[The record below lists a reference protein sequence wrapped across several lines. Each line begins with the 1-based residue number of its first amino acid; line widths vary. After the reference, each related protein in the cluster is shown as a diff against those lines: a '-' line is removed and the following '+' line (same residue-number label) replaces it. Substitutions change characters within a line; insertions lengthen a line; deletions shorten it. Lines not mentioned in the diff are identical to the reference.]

1 MNARHDMI
9 TMFVVRPDA
18 SGRSQEFLQLRRVID
33 DYMGGTWQIVRGG
46 VEPGENVIHG
56 ALRELR
62 EETGLIPRELYRL
75 SCVESFYTPVDD
87 TLWHSVAF
95 CAIVGRSQEVVLN
108 HEHDA
113 LRWIARDQMDRHLM
127 WASER
132 QLLSDLCRD
141 ILDNGPAK
149 PFLVVEMPPS
159 SVSP

>member
-9 TMFVVRPDA
+9 TVFVVRPDA
-18 SGRSQEFLQLRRVID
+18 GGRSHEFLQLRRVPD
-33 DYMGGTWQIVRGG
+33 DYMGGTWQVVRGG
-46 VEPGENVIHG
+46 MESGESAAQA

-62 EETGLIPRELYRL
+62 EEAGLAPREFYRL

-95 CAIVGRSQEVVLN
+95 CAVIGREQQVVLN

-113 LRWIARDQMDRHLM
+113 MRWIPRAQMDAHLM

-132 QLLSDLCRD
+132 RLLSALCRD

-149 PFLVVEMPPS
+149 PFLVVS
-159 SVSP
+159 